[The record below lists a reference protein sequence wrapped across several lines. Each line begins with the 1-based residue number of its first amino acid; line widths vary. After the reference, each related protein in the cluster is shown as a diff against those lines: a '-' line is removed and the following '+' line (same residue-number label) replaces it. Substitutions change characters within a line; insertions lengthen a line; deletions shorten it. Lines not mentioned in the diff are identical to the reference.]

1 MKEKHLL
8 TDHTKTPK
16 CTVKQDKSERAA
28 RYNYTDMK
36 TTTIIA
42 KNGFAARLTEL
53 REAKNV
59 SGREMS
65 LSLGQG
71 TGYINNIE
79 NGHNLPS
86 LSMFFEICEYL
97 EISPIEFFEYIEN
110 ENNPDK
116 ELINQ
121 ISHMDYED
129 KLLLASLIKKM
140 KR

>member
-1 MKEKHLL
+1 MKEKHSL
-8 TDHTKTPK
+8 TNHTKTAK
-16 CTVKQDKSERAA
+16 YTVKQDKSERAA

-42 KNGFAARLTEL
+42 KNGFATRLAEL
-53 REAKNV
+53 RESKGI

-79 NGHNLPS
+79 NAHNLPS
-86 LSMFFEICEYL
+86 LAMFFEICEYL
-97 EISPIEFFEYIEN
+97 ETTPAEFFEYVSMES
-110 ENNPDK
+110 NPDK

-121 ISHMDYED
+121 IEHLAYDD
-129 KLLLASLIKKM
+129 KLLIASLVKKL